1 MARFAS
7 FTDCDINN
15 LIINKDSQNMKKQ
28 NSEIDTSDIKLIL
41 LISSVMVP
49 DKTIICK

>member
-15 LIINKDSQNMKKQ
+15 LIINKGSQNTKKQ
-28 NSEIDTSDIKLIL
+28 IEKQYNVFMVLQRERFDIRPRNRVKIAA
-41 LISSVMVP
+41 
-49 DKTIICK
+49 